1 MSRKAVSPVVGFI
14 LILAIISL
22 TMAIIQS
29 TYVPAWSKEV
39 EWKSFE
45 KLTSQVSKI
54 PEILTSSTSTSLSL
68 QVGVSYPK
76 YPLLYTPP
84 PVAGYVEFVPENV
97 TINGTIVSGEY
108 FNKSFTTSAIV
119 IHPYYIYSPSRVLT
133 VEYTAVFENNLTLIN
148 QSAFSSTTAVIP
160 VIEANRE
167 IVSGVKIPLNF
178 YLLSKS
184 TGIPLRNV
192 SIKFETKNPSYW
204 ARILKAI
211 YSNVSVSGDVVTI
224 NASSLTLYLPC
235 WYVSTV
241 KATPSFNRYVYALV
255 PLNSKVYVTAGSTVP
270 VRVMVTDQYGNP
282 YAGVN
287 VTASV
292 VYGATYV
299 SVSPLNVTSNLQG
312 IATFYVRGLN
322 AGNATIEF
330 KAGNASVNV
339 SVAVLPLPIPTA
351 TPVPTT
357 IEFLSGNNLT
367 LLSYNSLNY
376 IYTASLNVS
385 VKVLDASG
393 NPVAGVPVTITL
405 NVLYYNGGGKGGSLL
420 SSPAYTNVVVTDSSG
435 VAKITDLPI
444 TVPLST
450 NLSYKSAY
458 TQLSASCAGI
468 TTSCTNYT
476 PIASY
481 FGGSIKTLPLPY
493 TITYP

>member
-68 QVGVSYPK
+68 QVGVNYPK
-76 YPLLYTPP
+76 YPLFYTPP
-84 PVAGYVEFVPENV
+84 PVTGYVEFVPENI

-108 FNKSFTTSAIV
+108 FNRSFTTSAIV

-178 YLLSKS
+178 YLISKS

-192 SIKFETKNPSYW
+192 SIKFETKNPNYW

-211 YSNVSVSGDVVTI
+211 YSNVSVSGNVVTI

-235 WYVSTV
+235 WSVSTV
-241 KATPSFNRYVYALV
+241 KATSSFNRYVYALV
-255 PLNSKVYVTAGSTVP
+255 PLNSKVYVTAGSAVP
-270 VRVMVTDQYGNP
+270 LSVMVTDQYGNP

-292 VYGATYV
+292 VYGATYA

-312 IATFYVRGLN
+312 IATFYIRGLN

-339 SVAVLPLPIPTA
+339 SVTVLPLPIPTA
-351 TPVPTT
+351 TPVLTT

-367 LLSYNSLNY
+367 LLSYNNY
-376 IYTASLNVS
+376 TYTASLNVS
-385 VKVLDASG
+385 VKVLNASG

-405 NVLYYNGGGKGGSLL
+405 NVLYYKGGGGGLL
-420 SSPAYTNVVVTDSSG
+420 VGSSTAYTNVVVTDSGG

-444 TVPLST
+444 TVPLLT
-450 NLSYKSAY
+450 TISYKSAY

-468 TTSCTNYT
+468 TTSYTNST
-476 PIASY
+476 
-481 FGGSIKTLPLPY
+481 SITKTLTLPY

>member
-1 MSRKAVSPVVGFI
+1 M
-14 LILAIISL
+14 
-22 TMAIIQS
+22 
-29 TYVPAWSKEV
+29 
-39 EWKSFE
+39 
-45 KLTSQVSKI
+45 
-54 PEILTSSTSTSLSL
+54 
-68 QVGVSYPK
+68 
-76 YPLLYTPP
+76 LYTPP

-97 TINGTIVSGEY
+97 TINGTIVNGEY

-133 VEYTAVFENNLTLIN
+133 VEYTSVFENNLTLIN

-167 IVSGVKIPLNF
+167 TVSGVKIPLNF

-224 NASSLTLYLPC
+224 NASSLTLYLPY
-235 WYVSTV
+235 WYVSAV

-255 PLNSKVYVTAGSTVP
+255 PLNSKVYVTAGNTVP

-292 VYGATYV
+292 VYGATYA

-376 IYTASLNVS
+376 TYTASLNVS

-405 NVLYYNGGGKGGSLL
+405 NVLYYNGGGGGTAYANV
-420 SSPAYTNVVVTDSSG
+420 SSTAYANVVVTDSSG

-444 TVPLST
+444 TVPLPT
-450 NLSYKSAY
+450 TFSYKYAY
-458 TQLSASCAGI
+458 TQLSASWAGI
-468 TTSCTNYT
+468 IKSSSYNYT
-476 PIASY
+476 SIASY
-481 FGGSIKTLPLPY
+481 SGGSIKTLTLPY

>member
-29 TYVPAWSKEV
+29 TYIPTWSKEV

-45 KLTSQVSKI
+45 QLTSQVSKI

-68 QVGVSYPK
+68 QVGVNYPK
-76 YPLLYTPP
+76 YPLFYTPP

-97 TINGTIVSGEY
+97 TINGTIAGGEY
-108 FNKSFTTSAIV
+108 FNRSFTTSAIV

-160 VIEANRE
+160 VINASKE

-192 SIKFETKNPSYW
+192 SIKFETRNPNYW

-211 YSNVSVSGDVVTI
+211 YSNVSVSGNVVTI
-224 NASSLTLYLPC
+224 NASSLTLYMPC
-235 WYVSTV
+235 WSVSTT

-255 PLNSKVYVTAGSTVP
+255 PLNSKVYVTAGSSVP
-270 VRVMVTDQYGNP
+270 VSVMVTDQYGNP

-292 VYGATYV
+292 VYGATYA
-299 SVSPLNVTSNLQG
+299 SVSPSNVTSNLQG

-339 SVAVLPLPIPTA
+339 SVTVLPLPIPTV
-351 TPVPTT
+351 TPALAT

-376 IYTASLNVS
+376 TYTASLNVS
-385 VKVLDASG
+385 VKVLSASG
-393 NPVAGVPVTITL
+393 SPVAGVPVTISL
-405 NVLYYNGGGKGGSLL
+405 NVLYYKGGGGGLL
-420 SSPAYTNVVVTDSSG
+420 VGSSTAYTNVVVTDSSG

-450 NLSYKSAY
+450 TLLYKYAY
-458 TQLSASCAGI
+458 TQLSASCADL
-468 TTSCTNYT
+468 TTSYTNYT
-476 PIASY
+476 SIARY
-481 FGGSIKTLPLPY
+481 FGGSIIPISTPY